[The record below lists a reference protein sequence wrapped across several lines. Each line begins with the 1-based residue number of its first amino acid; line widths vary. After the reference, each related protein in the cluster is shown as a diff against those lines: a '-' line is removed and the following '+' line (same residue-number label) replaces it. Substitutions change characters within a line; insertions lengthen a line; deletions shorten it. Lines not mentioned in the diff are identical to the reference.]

1 MFHCKIQKWL
11 GEKGVAGFIAPY
23 SWMFQSSYEKM
34 REDLVKATTISSI
47 VQLEYNA
54 FEVATV
60 QVAGF
65 TFRNYDCK
73 LSAECVDL
81 SEFPG

>member
-1 MFHCKIQKWL
+1 
-11 GEKGVAGFIAPY
+11 
-23 SWMFQSSYEKM
+23 M

-81 SEFPG
+81 SEFRGR